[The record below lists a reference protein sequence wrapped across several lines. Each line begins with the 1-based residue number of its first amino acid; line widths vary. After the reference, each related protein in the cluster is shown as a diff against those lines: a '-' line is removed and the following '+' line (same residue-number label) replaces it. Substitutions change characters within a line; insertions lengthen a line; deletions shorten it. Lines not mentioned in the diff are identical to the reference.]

1 SCRLLAYRLVDLS
14 WLLFLFSSRRRHT
27 RSKRDWSSD
36 VCSSDLQP
44 DTGSTIAM
52 RRHIIQQAGTAP
64 SLLTPGQATSAAGQF
79 GSRSDPWSLNC
90 SSSGAPNVVMD
101 RVVQNLQRE
110 GQIADP
116 SRDVVAPL
124 MRDVPT

>member
-1 SCRLLAYRLVDLS
+1 
-14 WLLFLFSSRRRHT
+14 
-27 RSKRDWSSD
+27 
-36 VCSSDLQP
+36 
-44 DTGSTIAM
+44 M
-52 RRHIIQQAGTAP
+52 RRHLIQQAGTAP
-64 SLLTPGQATSAAGQF
+64 SLLTLGLATSAAGQF

-124 MRDVPT
+124 MRDVPTLRGHGRPRSEEHTSELQSRGHLVCRLLLEKNNNI

>member
-1 SCRLLAYRLVDLS
+1 PAASARS
-14 WLLFLFSSRRRHT
+14 TGSSPRRT
-27 RSKRDWSSD
+27 G
-36 VCSSDLQP
+36 VQP

-64 SLLTPGQATSAAGQF
+64 SLLTPDQATSAAGQF

-124 MRDVPT
+124 MRDVPTLRGHGRPWLTSSTHR